1 MNSLFPKFKKKG
13 VRQTRITEREKKT
26 APLELVYDTDEI
38 LRKRLFVAKPMT
50 LTRSTKLLD
59 EIDDLDDV
67 IHDLF
72 PHLSIK
78 VDFLKQNVTVNP
90 AISLSFSLS
99 GESKK
104 KTYALDPDDLHK
116 DVRDGS

>member
-1 MNSLFPKFKKKG
+1 MNSLFPKKFKKRCKAN
-13 VRQTRITEREKKT
+13 RDYRERERQKT

-90 AISLSFSLS
+90 AISLSLAKV
-99 GESKK
+99 KK

>member
-1 MNSLFPKFKKKG
+1 M
-13 VRQTRITEREKKT
+13 RQTGITERERERQKT

-90 AISLSFSLS
+90 SHISLSLA
-99 GESKK
+99 KK
-104 KTYALDPDDLHK
+104 KKRTPLIRMICTKTFATAP
-116 DVRDGS
+116 R